1 MRRRAGQAALLHLSP
16 CRVGAAKRN
25 PPGAEIIPQLRTF
38 EIFGLMVQ
46 RFFTSL
52 QQHLLHAMPL
62 PLSLFLIS
70 GKDVPKLL
78 TTGQLNILNLSSTFP
93 RSLLKV
99 SAGYLEIS
107 QPGYL
112 KAPA

>member
-1 MRRRAGQAALLHLSP
+1 MIKVSRIQEK
-16 CRVGAAKRN
+16 RVIK
-25 PPGAEIIPQLRTF
+25 
-38 EIFGLMVQ
+38 
-46 RFFTSL
+46 
-52 QQHLLHAMPL
+52 MP
-62 PLSLFLIS
+62 S
-70 GKDVPKLL
+70 GEDVPKLL
-78 TTGQLNILNLSSTFP
+78 TTGQLDILNLSSTFP

>member
-1 MRRRAGQAALLHLSP
+1 
-16 CRVGAAKRN
+16 
-25 PPGAEIIPQLRTF
+25 
-38 EIFGLMVQ
+38 MVQ
-46 RFFTSL
+46 RFLLAL
-52 QQHLLHAMPL
+52 QRHLLHTMPL

-70 GKDVPKLL
+70 GKDVPRLL

-107 QPGYL
+107 KPGYL